1 MHVKL
6 LIDPTFAQELADI
19 NNAAFGY
26 RLIPNISA
34 YQIRRCINDD
44 RYDVYVIP
52 DKSSIVGFLIVD
64 NEPDKFILSPKE
76 KCIGHFSISPWQQR
90 NGVGKTLLGHV
101 MNEVYPKDNFHLC
114 VEAANK
120 AVFLYEKFGFV
131 SYGINHMVRSNNYIA
146 MGLIR

>member
-1 MHVKL
+1 MHVEL
-6 LIDPTFAQELADI
+6 LIDPTFAQELAGI

-26 RLIPNISA
+26 RSIPNISA
-34 YQIRRCINDD
+34 YQIRRCINES
-44 RYDVYVIP
+44 RYDVYVIIG
-52 DKSSIVGFLIVD
+52 KSSIVGFLIVD
-64 NEPDKFILSPKE
+64 NKPEEFILSSKE
-76 KCIGHFSISPWQQR
+76 KCIEHFSISPWRQR

-120 AVFLYEKFGFV
+120 AVFLYEKLGFV